1 MGQIIVKNME
11 IVGFEPG
18 LAKEF
23 KDLNIAWLQKYF
35 EVEPAD
41 EKVLNDPQKEIIK
54 KGGFIF
60 FAKSGNTIAGTVS
73 LLKLNEDVFELAKM
87 AVAESW
93 QGKKIGNL
101 LMEYCIDFAK
111 KLDAAKLVLYSN
123 RKLLPALH
131 LYKKFG
137 FVEVPLENSE
147 YKRSDIKME
156 KVLS

>member
-1 MGQIIVKNME
+1 MDQIIVKNIE
-11 IVGFEPG
+11 IIAFEPS

-60 FAKSGNTIAGTVS
+60 FAKSGNTVAGTVS
-73 LLKLNEDVFELAKM
+73 LLKLKEDVFELAKM

-93 QGKKIGNL
+93 QGKKIDNL

-111 KLDAAKLVLYSN
+111 KLDATKLVLYSN

-137 FVEVPLENSE
+137 FIEVPLENSE

>member
-1 MGQIIVKNME
+1 MDQIIVKNME

-23 KDLNIAWLQKYF
+23 KDLNIAWLKKYF

-60 FAKSGNTIAGTVS
+60 FAKSGNTVAGTVS
-73 LLKLNEDVFELAKM
+73 LLKLKEDVFELAKM
-87 AVAESW
+87 AVAESL

-137 FVEVPLENSE
+137 FIEVPLENSE

>member
-1 MGQIIVKNME
+1 MDQKIIENIE
-11 IVGFEPG
+11 IIAFEPS

-23 KDLNIAWLQKYF
+23 KDLNIAWLKKYF

-41 EKVLNDPQKEIIK
+41 EKVLNDPQKEIIN

-60 FAKSGNTIAGTVS
+60 FAKSGNTVAGTVS
-73 LLKLNEDVFELAKM
+73 LLKLKEDVFELAKM
-87 AVAESW
+87 GVAESL

-111 KLDAAKLVLYSN
+111 KLDATKLVLYSN

-137 FVEVPLENSE
+137 FIEVPLENSE

>member
-1 MGQIIVKNME
+1 MDQIIVKNIE
-11 IVGFEPG
+11 IIAFEPS

-23 KDLNIAWLQKYF
+23 KDLNITWLKKYF

-41 EKVLNDPQKEIIK
+41 EKVLNDPQNEIIN

-60 FAKSGNTIAGTVS
+60 FAKSGNTVAGTVS
-73 LLKLNEDVFELAKM
+73 LLKLKDNVFELAKL

-111 KLDAAKLVLYSN
+111 KLDATKLVLYSN

-137 FVEVPLENSE
+137 FIEVPLENSE

>member
-1 MGQIIVKNME
+1 MDQIIVKNME

-41 EKVLNDPQKEIIK
+41 KKVLNDPQKEIINK
-54 KGGFIF
+54 SGFIF
-60 FAKSGNTIAGTVS
+60 FAKCGNTMAGTVS

-137 FVEVPLENSE
+137 FIEVPLENSE

>member
-1 MGQIIVKNME
+1 MDQKIIENIE
-11 IVGFEPG
+11 IIAFEPS

-23 KDLNIAWLQKYF
+23 KDLNIAWLKKYF

-60 FAKSGNTIAGTVS
+60 FAKSGNTVAGTVS

-111 KLDAAKLVLYSN
+111 RMDAAKLVLYSN

-137 FVEVPLENSE
+137 FIEVPLENSE

>member
-1 MGQIIVKNME
+1 
-11 IVGFEPG
+11 
-18 LAKEF
+18 
-23 KDLNIAWLQKYF
+23 
-35 EVEPAD
+35 
-41 EKVLNDPQKEIIK
+41 
-54 KGGFIF
+54 
-60 FAKSGNTIAGTVS
+60 
-73 LLKLNEDVFELAKM
+73 M

-101 LMEYCIDFAK
+101 LMGYCIDFAK

-137 FVEVPLENSE
+137 FIEVPLENSE

>member
-1 MGQIIVKNME
+1 MDQKIIENIE
-11 IVGFEPG
+11 IIAFEPS

-60 FAKSGNTIAGTVS
+60 FAKSGNTVAGTVS
-73 LLKLNEDVFELAKM
+73 LLKLKEDVFELAKM
-87 AVAESW
+87 AVSESL

-137 FVEVPLENSE
+137 FIEVPLENSE

>member
-1 MGQIIVKNME
+1 MDQKIIENIE
-11 IVGFEPG
+11 IIAFEPS

-60 FAKSGNTIAGTVS
+60 FAKSGNTVAGTVS
-73 LLKLNEDVFELAKM
+73 LLKLKEDVFELAKM
-87 AVAESW
+87 AVAESL

-111 KLDAAKLVLYSN
+111 KLDATKLVLYSN

-137 FVEVPLENSE
+137 FIEVPLENSE